1 MVIFNSYVSLPEGM
15 AIPPMGTIALASQFQ
30 GGFLHPPHHLSW
42 ETRRHR
48 PCRRLHQS
56 RDDGLLDE
64 GRAWQPGFLGRPA
77 GNSQF
82 DPARKRFGI
91 LVSTKNR

>member
-1 MVIFNSYVSLPEGM
+1 M

-30 GGFLHPPHHLSW
+30 GEFLHPM
-42 ETRRHR
+42 RHR